1 MPVAE
6 ERTFARTS
14 GAGTC
19 SEVAGKHVPQGDAS
33 QNGKIAVLQDYD
45 DGISMIRGTV
55 NAEDASRAR
64 EREI

>member
-1 MPVAE
+1 MCE
-6 ERTFARTS
+6 GRTFAWTS
-14 GAGTC
+14 DAGTC
-19 SEVAGKHVPQGDAS
+19 SEVVGNHVPQGDAS
-33 QNGKIAVLQDYD
+33 QNSKIAVLQDYD